1 MRLPNLLIIG
11 AMKSGTTGVFMDL
24 CRHPRVFVPQDKEPH
39 ALISD
44 NVLTDQGRAAYAEHY
59 QTATQGQLLCDAST
73 VYSKRP
79 DIEHVARRAVAVL
92 PNNFRVVYL
101 VREPIDRI
109 VSHHYHEYIEGTVDF
124 DIDTVVRTQPRLLNY
139 SRYAYQL
146 EPWREAIGNER
157 IRVVRF
163 EDYTSQR
170 GETIAQLCKF
180 LELPLD
186 ELPSADSTV
195 HNRSEEKTVKTKFW
209 QTIQESGWYRFG
221 VRRLL
226 SPRLRTQLLKRF
238 LPQGPERPAP
248 PSEETLAWLR
258 TQLRDDVRQI
268 SAIAGSSE
276 PLWPGYE

>member
-24 CRHPRVFVPQDKEPH
+24 CRHPQVYVPQDKEPH

-44 NVLTDQGRAAYAEHY
+44 QVFTDEGRAAYAEHY
-59 QTATQGQLLCDAST
+59 GDASDGQLLCDAST

-79 DIEHVARRAVAVL
+79 DIEQVARRAVEVL
-92 PNNFRVVYL
+92 PADFRVVYI

-109 VSHHYHEYIEGTVDF
+109 ISQHYHEFIEGSVGP
-124 DIDTVVRTQPRLLNY
+124 DIDAVVRSESRLLNY

-146 EPWREAIGNER
+146 EPWREAIGDER
-157 IRVVRF
+157 IRVVKF

-170 GETIAQLCKF
+170 EATIVELCKF
-180 LELPLD
+180 LNLPLD
-186 ELPSADSTV
+186 ELPSADTTIY
-195 HNRSEEKTVKTKFW
+195 NRSEEKTVKTKFW
-209 QTIQESGWYRFG
+209 QLIQESNWYRYG
-221 VRRLL
+221 VRRLV
-226 SPRLRTQLLKRF
+226 SPRLRTQLLKHF
-238 LPQGPERPAP
+238 LPQGPERPDP

-258 TQLRDDVRQI
+258 AQLGEDVRQI
-268 SAIAGSSE
+268 SAIAGSSD